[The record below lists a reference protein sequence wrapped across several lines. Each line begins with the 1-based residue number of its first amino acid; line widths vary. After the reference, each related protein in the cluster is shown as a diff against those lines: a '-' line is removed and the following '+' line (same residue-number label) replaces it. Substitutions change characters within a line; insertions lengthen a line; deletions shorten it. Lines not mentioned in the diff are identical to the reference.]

1 MCVWGGEEGGSVRI
15 PAGPLPPL
23 GGATVE
29 AGVRRGR
36 RGKAGVLDTQS
47 GRQQGG
53 GGDDRCAG
61 GNLRAA

>member
-1 MCVWGGEEGGSVRI
+1 MRI